1 MSMNSAIKKL
11 PPDQAKTRAQLLEAA
26 AEVFAA
32 HGFHTA
38 TVRDICLRA
47 GANIAAVHYHF
58 GDKHALYTEVFQ
70 HAFQHALEKYPPNL
84 GVVDGAPAAE
94 RLAAFVRAF
103 LLRIFAKGPVAWH
116 GKLMAR
122 EMIEPTAALDA
133 LVREQIRPM
142 SQQLSGIVRELL
154 GRGADE
160 DLVRRSG
167 MSVVSQCLFYH
178 HCRPVITRLFP
189 KQSFEEADINVLAAH
204 ITNFSLAA
212 LRELARGRKV
222 KSPAK
227 KNFSSLNV
235 RRK

>member
-1 MSMNSAIKKL
+1 MKKL
-11 PPDQAKTRAQLLEAA
+11 PADQAKTRAQLLAAA
-26 AEVFAA
+26 AEVFAT

-94 RLAAFVRAF
+94 RLTAFVRAF

-142 SQQLSGIVRELL
+142 AQQLSGIVRELL
-154 GRGADE
+154 GRGANE
-160 DLVRRSG
+160 DLVRLCG

-178 HCRPVITRLFP
+178 HCRPVITRLYP
-189 KQSFEEADINVLAAH
+189 KQSFEESDINILAAH
-204 ITNFSLAA
+204 ITNFSLAS
-212 LRELARGRKV
+212 LRELARTGKTKSTV
-222 KSPAK
+222 KKKSPFAK
-227 KNFSSLNV
+227 V
-235 RRK
+235 TRR